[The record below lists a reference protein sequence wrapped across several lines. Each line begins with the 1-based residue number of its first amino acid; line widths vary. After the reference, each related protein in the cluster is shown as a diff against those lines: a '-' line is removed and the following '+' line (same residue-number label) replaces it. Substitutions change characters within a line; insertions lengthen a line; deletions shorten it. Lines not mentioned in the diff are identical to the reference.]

1 MGVLTIQEEI
11 TGGESV
17 YCINESQMRKT
28 RDLVS
33 SDSEGGRRI
42 RDEVERLEKEL
53 SRNERAA
60 LAFTLIESLNGPPS
74 G

>member
-1 MGVLTIQEEI
+1 MSVLNIQEQL

-17 YCINESQMRKT
+17 YCINEAQMRRT
-28 RDLVS
+28 RGLVEADGESGDRVRRALADLE
-33 SDSEGGRRI
+33 DT
-42 RDEVERLEKEL
+42 L

-60 LAFTLIESLNGPPS
+60 LAFTIIERLNGTN